1 MKTHRELVD
10 GYLDAS
16 WALAMERVA
25 IRQGNLAGELAER
38 LEQDPGTAVPR
49 RTVKRCR
56 AAIRRAFAPPV
67 KRAKAVLARVVIAA
81 VLCGLLTTAACAI
94 SPDFKEFL
102 TRIFYSV
109 TEVFTAFTLQDP
121 QMEDIG
127 ALQGHAYEINGLRFE
142 WLPDGY
148 EYVDGEET
156 EKSQWVEFADDK
168 QGYIQIRVMDL
179 TEASAYTYDSQNGVG
194 EDVKVGNLRG
204 RLTDE
209 NGYLTLFW
217 VDEQQGKTTVILST
231 ALPQEELLQLA
242 ESIRQQK

>member
-25 IRQGNLAGELAER
+25 IRQGDLAGELGER
-38 LEQDPGTAVPR
+38 LEQDPGAAVPR

-56 AAIRRAFAPPV
+56 AAIRRAFSPPV

-94 SPDFKEFL
+94 SPDFKAFL

-121 QMEDIG
+121 QTEDIG

-142 WLPDGY
+142 WLPEGY
-148 EYVDGEET
+148 EYADGEET
-156 EKSQWVEFADDK
+156 EHLQRVEFENEAQD
-168 QGYIQIRVMDL
+168 YIWIRVTD
-179 TEASAYTYDSQNGVG
+179 TDASAAYTYDSETDRPIPIQIG
-194 EDVKVGNLRG
+194 EFEGWLNKKEDG
-204 RLTDE
+204 D
-209 NGYLTLFW
+209 TLFW
-217 VDEQQGKTTVILST
+217 VDKQWNKAIFIFST
-231 ALPQEELLQLA
+231 DMPQEELLQLA
-242 ESIRQQK
+242 QALRY